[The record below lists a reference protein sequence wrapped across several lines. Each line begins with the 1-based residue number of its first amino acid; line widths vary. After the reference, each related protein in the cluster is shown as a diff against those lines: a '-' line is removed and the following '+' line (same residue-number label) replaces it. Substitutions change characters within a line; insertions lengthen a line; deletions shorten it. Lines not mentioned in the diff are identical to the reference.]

1 MKIKPHKNKTVSKI
15 PKIDFK
21 SIDYKRLVPK
31 IIVAI
36 VLVAVIGMGV
46 YGTIYGIKE
55 EIRDKEIQDNTTTTK
70 PPVIEMNGKEK
81 AFTENGIKATLT
93 EDFEIFKDSAIDA
106 GFVAEGVELY
116 LFKETFEDFPEHEGL
131 SELEFAKKLAEIN
144 GEDPESVK
152 EEDGLVYFEYLYD
165 STKEI
170 DAYVVSVYSYDDGF
184 LIANFITSNSD
195 AIAYKEHILKW
206 AKTIEYVGE

>member
-1 MKIKPHKNKTVSKI
+1 MKIKPHKNKTVSKL

-21 SIDYKRLVPK
+21 ALDYKKLVPK

-36 VLVAVIGMGV
+36 LLVAVVGMGV

-55 EIRDKEIQDNTTTTK
+55 KIRDKEIQENVTTTK
-70 PPVIEMNGKEK
+70 TPVIKMDGKEK
-81 AFTENGIKATLT
+81 VFTENGIKATLT
-93 EDFEIFKDSAIDA
+93 EDFEVFDDSAIDA

-116 LFKETFEDFPEHEGL
+116 LFKETFEDFPEYVGL
-131 SELEFAKKLAEIN
+131 SELEYAKKLAEIN

-152 EEDGLVYFEYLYD
+152 EENGLVYFEYLYD

-206 AKTIEYVGE
+206 AKSIEVVE